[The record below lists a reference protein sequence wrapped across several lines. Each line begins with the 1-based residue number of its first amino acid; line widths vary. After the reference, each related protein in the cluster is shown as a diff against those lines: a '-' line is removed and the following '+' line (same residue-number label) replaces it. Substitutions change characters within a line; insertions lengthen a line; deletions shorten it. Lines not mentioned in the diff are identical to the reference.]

1 VGEHPRAICG
11 DQREQLSRGG
21 DRLVGDRRDAVEEEV
36 EPALPVAV
44 AADGVEPAVVVL
56 TMPLEEQAQVVCD
69 ETTASLRTNA

>member
-1 VGEHPRAICG
+1 VRSAATSANSSRA
-11 DQREQLSRGG
+11 EG

-56 TMPLEEQAQVVCD
+56 TMPLEEQAQVEERLGQELPVL
-69 ETTASLRTNA
+69 EE